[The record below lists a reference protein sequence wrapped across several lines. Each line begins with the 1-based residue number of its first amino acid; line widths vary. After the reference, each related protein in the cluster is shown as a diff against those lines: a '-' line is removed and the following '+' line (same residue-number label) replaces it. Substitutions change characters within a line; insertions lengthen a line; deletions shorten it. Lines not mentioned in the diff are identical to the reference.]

1 MCDTI
6 ICMEELKFVIA
17 SNIVKYR
24 TSIGITQLELA
35 EKLNYS
41 DKSVSKWE
49 RGAALPDVIVLKK
62 MAELFGVKVDDFFE
76 VHEGHEIVLP
86 PKQKTRS
93 RVIISLLACG
103 LVWLVA
109 TLVYVVLNWIGVAG
123 SWKSFVYAIPV
134 TFIVAIVFSALWGKR
149 WLQFTTISLFVWTL
163 LASIYITFIGTKAWL
178 LFLIGIPTQ
187 ILVILWYTLIQNNRA
202 KKK

>member
-1 MCDTI
+1 
-6 ICMEELKFVIA
+6 MEDYKLIIA

-24 TSIGITQLELA
+24 TSLGITQMELA

-49 RGAALPDVIVLKK
+49 RGASLPDVVVLKK
-62 MAELFGVKVDDFFE
+62 MSELFGIKVDDFFDI
-76 VHEGHEIVLP
+76 HEGNEIIIP
-86 PKQKTRS
+86 PKQRKS
-93 RVIISLLACG
+93 RLLITLLACG

-109 TLVYVVLNWIGVAG
+109 TLIYVVLNWIGVIG

-134 TFIVAIVFSALWGKR
+134 TFIVAIVFSVLWGKR
-149 WLQFTTISLFVWTL
+149 WVQITTISLLIWTF

-178 LFLIGIPTQ
+178 LFLIGIPMQ
-187 ILVILWYTLIQNNRA
+187 ILVFLWYTLIQNIRT